1 MHILFY
7 IYHAPAIVLAVTLL
21 IVTHLVQVTAKLF
34 ALVLRRSSRNLVLRV
49 LSELIKRR
57 GASRINPRAIR
68 NVNQRCRVSETRF
81 AVPIFHERYIDS
93 NLNITKKRPSP
104 AASTNSRS

>member
-57 GASRINPRAIR
+57 GALQYLLTCYLTRWKKMSENPFCVCVRAR
-68 NVNQRCRVSETRF
+68 
-81 AVPIFHERYIDS
+81 A
-93 NLNITKKRPSP
+93 NIISIVT
-104 AASTNSRS
+104 